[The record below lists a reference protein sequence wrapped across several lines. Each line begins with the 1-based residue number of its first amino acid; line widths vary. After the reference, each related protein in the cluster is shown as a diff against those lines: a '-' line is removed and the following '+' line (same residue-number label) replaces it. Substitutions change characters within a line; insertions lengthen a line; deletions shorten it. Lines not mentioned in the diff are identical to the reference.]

1 MGWGMRAG
9 ASAAMLLAVLSATGT
24 AQADSGLPPLP
35 PLPVVGDADSHDI
48 RVQVVAETST
58 TIGAPMAGRLV
69 QFGLKDGDRFAEGQ
83 ILAKFDCAER
93 EGSLAHA
100 RAVVAGKRYIFQN
113 KQQLRSLGTGSDV
126 EYQVAAADTQ
136 EAAAD
141 AAIAQTMVSEC
152 VVAAPFA
159 GRVSG
164 VSVHNYQFV
173 AAGAPLLD
181 ILSDQDLELEMILP
195 SRWLAWL
202 KLGTSYDVTI
212 DETGRT
218 YHATLVRMSGKVDAV
233 SRSIKV
239 YGRLDEPAPDL
250 LPGMSGRALLKPPAG
265 ADKALAP

>member
-1 MGWGMRAG
+1 MGWDMRAG
-9 ASAAMLLAVLSATGT
+9 SSAALLLASLAVSGA
-24 AQADSGLPPLP
+24 ARADSGLPPLP
-35 PLPVVGDADSHDI
+35 SVGDADSRDV

-69 QFGLKDGDRFAEGQ
+69 QFSLKDGDRFAEGQ

-93 EGSLAHA
+93 EGSLTHA
-100 RAVVAGKRYIFQN
+100 RAVLTGKRYILEN
-113 KQQLRSLGTGSDV
+113 KQQLRALGTGSDV
-126 EYQVAAADTQ
+126 EYQVAAADAQ

-141 AAIAQTMVSEC
+141 VAIAQTLVAEC
-152 VVAAPFA
+152 TVAAPFA

-164 VSVHNYQFV
+164 ISVHNYQFV

-181 ILSDQDLELEMILP
+181 ILNDRDLELEMILP

-202 KLGTSYDVTI
+202 KLGTAYTVAI

-218 YHATLVRMSGKVDAV
+218 YPAMLVRMSGKVDAV

-239 YGRLDEPAPDL
+239 YGKLDQPAPDL
-250 LPGMSGRALLKPPAG
+250 LPGMSGRALLQPPAG
-265 ADKALAP
+265 TDKAAAP